1 MPFENVNIFEQ
12 DFWEINESLEELRR
26 SANAETI
33 LLIDKAGQ
41 LITSAGDIAAIDMSA
56 FASLSAA
63 DFAATN
69 QLALLIGESEFST
82 LFHQGKN
89 LSLYV
94 SVIAQSVILVVI
106 FGQKTT
112 LGLVRLKVNNIGK
125 KLTIIFN
132 RIFEK
137 LGTAQEKRETDFGD
151 DFFEE
156 ADSEID
162 NLFT

>member
-12 DFWEINESLEELRR
+12 DFWEINESLEILRKE
-26 SANAETI
+26 SNAESV

-41 LITSAGDIAAIDMSA
+41 LITSAGDVRSIDMSA

-63 DFAATN
+63 DFAATS
-69 QLALLIGESEFST
+69 QLALLIGEAEFKT
-82 LFHQGKN
+82 LYHQGKKF
-89 LSLYV
+89 SLYV
-94 SVIAQSVILVVI
+94 SVVAQSVILVVI

-112 LGLVRLKVNNIGK
+112 LGLVRLKVNNTTQ
-125 KLTIIFN
+125 KLEIIFT

-137 LGTAQEKRETDFGD
+137 LGSVTVEKEREFGE
-151 DFFEE
+151 DFFKE

>member
-12 DFWEINESLEELRR
+12 DFWEINKNLEQLRKE
-26 SANAETI
+26 ANAESI

-41 LITSAGDIAAIDMSA
+41 LITSIGDVTSIDMSA

-63 DFAATN
+63 DFAATS
-69 QLALLIGESEFST
+69 QLALLIGETEFTT

-94 SVIAQSVILVVI
+94 SIVAQSVILVVI

-112 LGLVRLKVNNIGK
+112 LGLVRLRVNNISR
-125 KLTIIFN
+125 KLDLIFT

-137 LGTAQEKRETDFGD
+137 LGSAKEEKQRDFSE
-151 DFFEE
+151 DFFKE
-156 ADSEID
+156 ADDEID